1 MALIAPMAPIAPI
14 SLKRKNHNNYMTR
27 LTKYTIHLI
36 SGLLLALL
44 TVGCVADRNVS
55 DCVAEGEEVELE
67 FALKVPALETN
78 LRQLTKEQESQ
89 VKSVKVLVFNTQDAS
104 GNPLNEPD
112 ETFAYAATM
121 TTTNFTP
128 DQDGVTH
135 VVCRLRATD
144 KPMRIV
150 CIANHNVP
158 ENILVEGTAK
168 KTILEDAQM
177 KKVFDENGWKTD
189 GTQFIPMWGESDA
202 QPVNKGTRFNSCAK
216 LAYGNAGQNRNNEG
230 VIHLVRALARVDV
243 GVNFED
249 NLSSET
255 AAGSADFKIKSVRV
269 YRYATSMYV
278 AGTQATAFNFA
289 NNRRNALPHTPE
301 GVSAAIDAKPL
312 VFTAQTEEDAKGY
325 VRNIYIPEIENKTK
339 AKDARICLVVGGSYK
354 GGKETYYRVDFIK
367 RETKSPNDIITEQLD
382 ILRNYRYRFNI
393 TKVAGPGTDTPEEAL
408 TTEPVNINWDVL
420 VWDDADIDKI
430 VYDGQYY
437 LSVSKDKFHFG
448 KDATS
453 ESYTIRTNWPKGY
466 QIVDANG
473 KEWAKSETEAGTQG
487 TWAYFTEP
495 AGQTF
500 EIDKDKVSTVNVLAN
515 AGDPRSIPTPEQ
527 LQKKEQQLFV
537 KAGRIKWPLQ
547 ITQSDKIEL
556 DVKVYHYESDNWRA
570 DCSKMPIDAYTCVV
584 NTPQKFWVKFTEG
597 AKLGRIPL
605 DRDEQFK
612 WKRIQYDEDNGIAL
626 FEVVVK
632 AEDISEEDFWT
643 SEITKFRTVKGDS
656 KAETDFTLRVMKWD
670 AIPYKDPGFKYN
682 MLKKEPVYAL
692 APYNRQ
698 FYIRANAP
706 YTLTVNKIEIEK
718 LDGNPQESEVVKGWH
733 DGKLIDDKT
742 QPAYRNGEVVR
753 FRSYDYLTGTD
764 KGLGGRIIA
773 AHVTLT
779 LAPKAKSGEE
789 GYFETKTFKIHFV
802 AGIIQPEA
810 NTYVVEAGQVPILI
824 PCSQINKA
832 HDWMAQYKDEITRM
846 MKNRMDISG
855 GQAMS
860 KKEYE
865 NYVQLQGEWGELA
878 TLNPNETDWT
888 AKPVWSTLH
897 PTGDEHGLKDV
908 HPVNID
914 IAGRNYIFVQPKPEW
929 EGCVLISAI
938 KNDKIIWNWTIWVV
952 KKIADGGHG
961 YPWDDADNGT
971 NGAPY
976 MNRNLGAYRMAS
988 DGTRT
993 IYYDKY
999 INDMAGLYYRHG
1011 TPIPHHAYD
1020 VNQGPQNDTK
1030 GDGGS
1035 THCSKPWYDTSIVTA
1050 NKQTNLS
1057 NNKYTGLV
1065 ASLQSIN
1072 DLIQN
1077 PDKFAYKDKLAENI
1091 LEFGSNE
1098 ISSALGKASW
1108 QGGDGQ
1114 TVLNNEYNFRNFKYG
1129 TQKTPFDPSPY
1140 GWKVPAAGM
1149 ESVGM
1154 TENPNITFS
1163 KTGAFISGNANGFA
1177 SKTTGNGVIL
1187 HCATCYSNSDM
1198 RLISFY
1204 VFGRDRWS
1212 FTNTAGAFGTGDV
1225 KNHSSGNYNVRCIEN
1240 EEESDYRDYT
1250 QDAVLSNAF
1259 RATKAARRYHR

>member
-1 MALIAPMAPIAPI
+1 ML
-14 SLKRKNHNNYMTR
+14 
-27 LTKYTIHLI
+27 
-36 SGLLLALL
+36 
-44 TVGCVADRNVS
+44 
-55 DCVAEGEEVELE
+55 
-67 FALKVPALETN
+67 
-78 LRQLTKEQESQ
+78 
-89 VKSVKVLVFNTQDAS
+89 
-104 GNPLNEPD
+104 
-112 ETFAYAATM
+112 
-121 TTTNFTP
+121 
-128 DQDGVTH
+128 
-135 VVCRLRATD
+135 
-144 KPMRIV
+144 
-150 CIANHNVP
+150 
-158 ENILVEGTAK
+158 
-168 KTILEDAQM
+168 
-177 KKVFDENGWKTD
+177 
-189 GTQFIPMWGESDA
+189 
-202 QPVNKGTRFNSCAK
+202 
-216 LAYGNAGQNRNNEG
+216 QN
-230 VIHLVRALARVDV
+230 
-243 GVNFED
+243 
-249 NLSSET
+249 
-255 AAGSADFKIKSVRV
+255 
-269 YRYATSMYV
+269 
-278 AGTQATAFNFA
+278 
-289 NNRRNALPHTPE
+289 
-301 GVSAAIDAKPL
+301 
-312 VFTAQTEEDAKGY
+312 
-325 VRNIYIPEIENKTK
+325 
-339 AKDARICLVVGGSYK
+339 
-354 GGKETYYRVDFIK
+354 
-367 RETKSPNDIITEQLD
+367 
-382 ILRNYRYRFNI
+382 
-393 TKVAGPGTDTPEEAL
+393 
-408 TTEPVNINWDVL
+408 
-420 VWDDADIDKI
+420 
-430 VYDGQYY
+430 
-437 LSVSKDKFHFG
+437 
-448 KDATS
+448 
-453 ESYTIRTNWPKGY
+453 
-466 QIVDANG
+466 
-473 KEWAKSETEAGTQG
+473 
-487 TWAYFTEP
+487 
-495 AGQTF
+495 
-500 EIDKDKVSTVNVLAN
+500 
-515 AGDPRSIPTPEQ
+515 
-527 LQKKEQQLFV
+527 KEQQLFV

-612 WKRIQYDEDNGIAL
+612 WKRIQYDEENGIAL

-632 AEDISEEDFWT
+632 AEDISEENFWT

-682 MLKKEPVYAL
+682 MLKKEPVYTL

-718 LDGNPQESEVVKGWH
+718 LDGDPKESEVVKGWH

-742 QPAYRNGEVVR
+742 QPAYLNGEAVR
-753 FRSYDYLTGTD
+753 FRTYDYLTGTD
-764 KGLGGRIIA
+764 KGLGGRIIS

-802 AGIIQPEA
+802 AGIMQPEA

-846 MKNRMDISG
+846 MKSRMDISG

-860 KKEYE
+860 KNEYK

-878 TLNPNETDWT
+878 TLNPNDTNWT

-914 IAGRNYIFVQPKPEW
+914 IAGKNYIFVQPKPEL

-988 DGTRT
+988 EGTRT

-1011 TPIPHHAYD
+1011 TPIPHHGYD
-1020 VNQGPQNDTK
+1020 VGQGPQNDTK

-1035 THCSKPWYDTSIVTA
+1035 THCSKPWYDTSIVKA

-1098 ISSALGKASW
+1098 ISAALGKASW

-1154 TENPNITFS
+1154 TENPNIAFS

-1204 VFGRDRWS
+1204 VFSRDRWF

-1225 KNHSSGNYNVRCIEN
+1225 KNHTAGNYNVRCIEN

>member
-1 MALIAPMAPIAPI
+1 M
-14 SLKRKNHNNYMTR
+14 KR
-27 LTKYTIHLI
+27 LTIYTIHLI

-44 TVGCVADRNVS
+44 TAGCVADRNVS
-55 DCVAEGEEVELE
+55 DCVAEGDEVDIE
-67 FALKVPALETN
+67 FALKVPALETS
-78 LRQLTKEQESQ
+78 LRQLTAEQESQ
-89 VKSVKVLVFNTQDAS
+89 VNSVKVLVFNTQDAS
-104 GNPLNEPD
+104 GQTLAEEN
-112 ETFAYAATM
+112 ETFAYVAKM

-135 VVCRLRATD
+135 VVCKLTASD

-150 CIANHNVP
+150 CIANYDVP
-158 ENILVEGTAK
+158 ETILTVGTAK
-168 KTILEDAQM
+168 KTILEHTQM
-177 KKVFDENGWKTD
+177 KQIFDEKGWKTD
-189 GTQFIPMWGESDA
+189 GSKFIPMWGESDA

-249 NLSSET
+249 NPSSDKATGSET
-255 AAGSADFKIKSVRV
+255 FQIKSVRV

-289 NNRRNALPHTPE
+289 NNRRNAVPHTPE
-301 GVSAAIDAKPL
+301 GVTAAIDDKPL
-312 VFTAQTEEDAKGY
+312 VFTAKTDEDAKGY
-325 VRNIYIPEIENKTK
+325 VRNIYIPEIENKDK
-339 AKDARICLVVGGSYK
+339 AKGERICLVIGGDYNKS
-354 GGKETYYRVDFIK
+354 GKETFYRVDFIK
-367 RETKSPNDIITEQLD
+367 RETKSPNDIITDQLD

-466 QIVDANG
+466 EIVDKTG
-473 KEWAKSETEAGTQG
+473 KVWAKSETEAGTKG

-500 EIDKDKVSTVNVLAN
+500 EIDKDMTSTVNVLDN

-547 ITQSDKIEL
+547 ITQSNKIEL

-612 WKRIQYDEDNGIAL
+612 WKRIQYDEENGIAL

-632 AEDISEEDFWT
+632 ADDISEEDFWT
-643 SEITKFRTVKGDS
+643 SEISKFRTVKGDS

-670 AIPYKDPGFKYN
+670 AIPYKDAGFRYN
-682 MLKKEPVYAL
+682 MLKKEYVYTL
-692 APYNRQ
+692 APVNRR

-718 LDGNPQESEVVKGWH
+718 LDGKPQESQVVKNWH
-733 DGKLIDDKT
+733 DGKLIDDKS
-742 QPAYRNGEVVR
+742 QPAYLDGEIVP

-764 KGLGGRIIA
+764 EGLGGRIIA

-779 LAPKAKSGEE
+779 LAPKAQRGKE
-789 GYFETKTFKIHFV
+789 GYFEPKTFKIHFV
-802 AGIIQPEA
+802 AAIMQPEA

-846 MKNRMDISG
+846 MKSRMDVSG

-860 KKEYE
+860 KAEYA

-878 TLNPNETDWT
+878 TLNPDETNWT
-888 AKPVWSTLH
+888 AKPVWSTLT
-897 PTGDEHGLKDV
+897 PTGNEHGLKDV
-908 HPVNID
+908 HPVHID
-914 IAGRNYIFVQPKPEW
+914 LAGKNYIFVQPKPEW
-929 EGCVLISAI
+929 EGCALISAI
-938 KNDKIIWNWTIWVV
+938 KNNKIIWNWTIWVV
-952 KKIADGGHG
+952 KKINDGGNG
-961 YPWDDADNGT
+961 YPWDDDDNGT
-971 NGAPY
+971 QGTPY
-976 MNRNLGAYRMAS
+976 MNRNLGAYRMAA
-988 DGTRT
+988 DGNRT

-1011 TPIPHHAYD
+1011 TPIPHHGYD
-1020 VNQGPQNDTK
+1020 VGPGPQNDTK
-1030 GDGGS
+1030 SNGGS
-1035 THCSKPWYDTSIVTA
+1035 THCTKPWYDTSIVTA
-1050 NKQTNLS
+1050 NKQTNLV

-1077 PDKFAYKDKLAENI
+1077 PDKFAFKDKLAENI

-1098 ISSALGKASW
+1098 ISAALGKASW

-1149 ESVGM
+1149 ESVRM
-1154 TENPNITFS
+1154 AENPHLVFS

-1177 SKTTGNGVIL
+1177 SKTTGDGVIL
-1187 HCATCYSNSDM
+1187 HCATCYGNSDM

-1204 VFGRDRWS
+1204 VFSRDRWF

-1225 KNHSSGNYNVRCIEN
+1225 KNHTAGNYNVRCIEN